1 MSAAEP
7 GSFRDR
13 DSRVVV
19 ADDAIYRALSP
30 EGAEDWAALAAS
42 PLVDQLMANGQL
54 IGTREADGSVLGELG
69 GSVTGEPGGSVTGA
83 SGSLLPTGVAKVL
96 EHDRIPFVSYPYEWT
111 FSMLRDAACLQLDLG
126 IAAVDHGL
134 ALKDA
139 TPYNVQFTGSSPV
152 FIDIG
157 SFENIR
163 EGEPWV
169 GYRQFC
175 MLYLYPLLF
184 QAHKDL
190 PFHPWLRGSIDGI
203 APIDAIKVF
212 SLSDRLRRGVFLH
225 TSLHAR
231 LDRRANKSG
240 PGSEEGNRT
249 KREVKPSQIQAQLQS
264 MKRLVEKLRWKA
276 GETSWS
282 GYRQSNTYSDDDD
295 RRKQAFVAEVAASQN
310 PGITWDM
317 GCNDGAYSRIAAEN
331 SDLVV
336 AFDFDHATVE
346 ALYRSLKQEG
356 NTRILPLVSN
366 LADPSPA
373 LGWRGL
379 ERKTL
384 SDRGAPDLMLAL
396 ALIHHV
402 SISANIPVADF
413 LQWARDLETTL
424 LIEFPKR
431 TDPMV
436 RALLANKHEGANPD
450 YDEGN
455 FERELEAR
463 FTVERR
469 EELPSGDRVLFLAR
483 PR

>member
-1 MSAAEP
+1 MTAAEP

-19 ADDAIYRALSP
+19 TDEAIYRALSP
-30 EGAEDWAALAAS
+30 EGTEDWEAFSAS
-42 PLVDQLMANGQL
+42 PLLGQLTASGQL
-54 IGTREADGSVLGELG
+54 IGTRVVGTEVLGDL
-69 GSVTGEPGGSVTGA
+69 TD
-83 SGSLLPTGVAKVL
+83 LLPTGVEKVL

-111 FSMLRDAACLQLDLG
+111 FSMLQDAAKLQLELG
-126 IAAVDHGL
+126 IAAIDAGL
-134 ALKDA
+134 TLKDA
-139 TPYNVQFTGSSPV
+139 TPYNVQYLGSRPT

-157 SFENIR
+157 SFEKIT
-163 EGEPWV
+163 EGEPWIA
-169 GYRQFC
+169 YRQFC

-184 QAHKDL
+184 QAHKDI
-190 PFHPWLRGSIDGI
+190 PFQPWMRGSIDGI
-203 APIDAIKVF
+203 QPIDAIKVF
-212 SLSDRLRRGVFLH
+212 SLRDRLRRGVFLH

-240 PGSEEGNRT
+240 PGSAEANKQTRQ
-249 KREVKPSQIQAQLQS
+249 VKPKQIQAQLQS
-264 MKRLVEKLRWKA
+264 MHRLISKLKWKA

-295 RRKQAFVAEVAASQN
+295 RRKQSFVAEVAAEER
-310 PGITWDM
+310 PALTWDM

-331 SDLVV
+331 SERVV

-346 ALYRSLKQEG
+346 ALYRSLKEEG

-384 SDRGAPDLMLAL
+384 VDRGAPDLMLAL

-402 SISANIPVADF
+402 SISANIPIADF
-413 LQWARDLETTL
+413 LQWARDMGTTL

-436 RALLANKHEGANPD
+436 RALLANKHDGANPD
-450 YDEGN
+450 YEEGN
-455 FERELEAR
+455 FERELEKR

-469 EELPSGDRVLFLAR
+469 EELPSGDRILFLAK

>member
-1 MSAAEP
+1 MTAAEP

-13 DSRVVV
+13 DSRVVI
-19 ADDAIYRALSP
+19 ADGSIYRALSP
-30 EGAEDWAALAAS
+30 EGAEDWEALSGS
-42 PLVDQLMANGQL
+42 PLLDQLTASGQL
-54 IGTREADGSVLGELG
+54 IGTREVDPAVLGE
-69 GSVTGEPGGSVTGA
+69 SPE
-83 SGSLLPTGVAKVL
+83 LLPTGVTRVL
-96 EHDRIPFVSYPYEWT
+96 EHDRVPFISYPYEWT
-111 FSMLRDAACLQLDLG
+111 FSMLQDAAILQLELG
-126 IAAVDHGL
+126 SAAIDAGL
-134 ALKDA
+134 TLKDA
-139 TPYNVQFTGSSPV
+139 TPYNVQFIGSKPT
-152 FIDIG
+152 FIDVG
-157 SFENIR
+157 SFEKIT
-163 EGEPWV
+163 EGEPWIA
-169 GYRQFC
+169 YRQFC

-190 PFHPWLRGSIDGI
+190 PFQPWLRGSIDGI
-203 APIDAIKVF
+203 QPIDAIKVF
-212 SLSDRLRRGVFLH
+212 SLLDRFRRGVFLH
-225 TSLHAR
+225 TSVHAR

-240 PGSEEGNRT
+240 PGSAEENKTR
-249 KREVKPSQIQAQLQS
+249 RQVKPKQLQAQLQS
-264 MKRLVEKLRWKA
+264 MQRLVSKLKWKT

-295 RRKQAFVAEVAASQN
+295 RRKQAFVAEVAAAES
-310 PGITWDM
+310 PALTWDM

-331 SDLVV
+331 SDRVV

-346 ALYRSLKQEG
+346 ALYRSLREEG
-356 NTRILPLVSN
+356 NTKILPLVSN

-384 SDRGAPDLMLAL
+384 ADRGAPDLMLAL

-424 LIEFPKR
+424 VIEFPKR

-436 RALLANKHEGANPD
+436 RALLANKHDGANPD
-450 YDEGN
+450 YEETN
-455 FERELEAR
+455 FERELERR

-469 EELPSGDRVLFLAR
+469 EELPSGDRILFLAR

>member
-1 MSAAEP
+1 MANAEP

-19 ADDAIYRALSP
+19 TDDAVYRALSP
-30 EGAEDWAALAAS
+30 EGAEDWEALSSGA
-42 PLVDQLMANGQL
+42 LLDTL
-54 IGTREADGSVLGELG
+54 IAQGDVIPTREVDAGTLERIGAA
-69 GSVTGEPGGSVTGA
+69 TGTD
-83 SGSLLPTGVAKVL
+83 LLPTGVAQVL
-96 EHDRIPFVSYPYEWT
+96 EHDRVPFISYPYEWT
-111 FSMLRDAACLQLDLG
+111 FSMLQDAALLQLDLG
-126 IAAVDHGL
+126 IAAIDAGL
-134 ALKDA
+134 NLKDA
-139 TPYNVQFTGSSPV
+139 TPYNVQFEGANPV

-157 SFENIR
+157 SFEKLP

-203 APIDAIKVF
+203 QPIDAIKVF
-212 SLSDRLRRGVFLH
+212 SLRDRLRKGVFLH

-231 LDRRANKSG
+231 LDDRANKSG
-240 PGSEEGNRT
+240 PGSAEENKTTRT
-249 KREVKPSQIQAQLQS
+249 VSPKQLKAQLES
-264 MKRLVEKLRWKA
+264 MRRLIAKLRWKT

-282 GYRQSNTYSDDDD
+282 GYRQSNTYSDADDQ
-295 RRKQAFVAEVAASQN
+295 RKQAFVAEVAAAQK
-310 PGITWDM
+310 PRLTWDM
-317 GCNDGAYSRIAAEN
+317 GCNDGAYSRIASES
-331 SDLVV
+331 SDRVV

-346 ALYRSLKQEG
+346 SLYRSLKQEG
-356 NTRILPLVSN
+356 NSKILPLVSN
-366 LADPSPA
+366 IADPSPA

-379 ERKTL
+379 ERQTL
-384 SDRGAPDLMLAL
+384 ADRGAPDLMLAL

-402 SISANIPVADF
+402 SISANIPIADF
-413 LQWARDLETTL
+413 LQWARDLETSL

-436 RALLANKHEGANPD
+436 EALLANKHEGANPD
-450 YDEGN
+450 YDLDV
-455 FERELEAR
+455 FERELERR

-483 PR
+483 PRS

>member
-1 MSAAEP
+1 VTAAEP

-30 EGAEDWAALAAS
+30 EGTEDWDALSAS
-42 PLVDQLMANGQL
+42 PLLEKMIAAGQVV
-54 IGTREADGSVLGELG
+54 GTREVDPAAAGVGQE
-69 GSVTGEPGGSVTGA
+69 
-83 SGSLLPTGVAKVL
+83 LLPTGVSKVL

-111 FSMLRDAACLQLDLG
+111 FSMLQDAAKLQLQLG
-126 IAAVDHGL
+126 AEAIENGFD
-134 ALKDA
+134 LKDA
-139 TPYNVQFTGSSPV
+139 TPYNVQFIGSQPT

-157 SFENIR
+157 SFEKQT
-163 EGEPWV
+163 EGEPWIA
-169 GYRQFC
+169 YRQFC

-184 QAHKDL
+184 QAHKDI
-190 PFHPWLRGSIDGI
+190 PFQPWMRGSIDGI
-203 APIDAIKVF
+203 QPIDAIKVF
-212 SLSDRLRRGVFLH
+212 SLRDRLRRGVFLH

-240 PGSEEGNRT
+240 PGSAEENKNTRQ
-249 KREVKPSQIQAQLQS
+249 VKPGQIKAQLES
-264 MKRLVEKLRWKA
+264 MNRLVSKLKWKA

-295 RRKQAFVAEVAASQN
+295 KRKQSFVAEVAAEKK
-310 PGITWDM
+310 PALTWDM

-331 SDLVV
+331 SDRVV

-346 ALYRSLKQEG
+346 ALYRSLREEG
-356 NTRILPLVSN
+356 NTKILPLVSN

-384 SDRGAPDLMLAL
+384 VDRGAPDLMLAL

-402 SISANIPVADF
+402 SISANIPIADF
-413 LQWARDLETTL
+413 LQWARDMGTTL

-436 RALLANKHEGANPD
+436 RALLANKHDGANPD
-450 YDEGN
+450 YEEGN
-455 FERELEAR
+455 FERELEKR

-469 EELPSGDRVLFLAR
+469 EELPSGDRVLYLAS

>member
-1 MSAAEP
+1 MTTAEP

-19 ADDAIYRALSP
+19 TDDAIYRVLSP
-30 EGAEDWAALAAS
+30 EGTEDWEAFSAS
-42 PLVDQLMANGQL
+42 SLLDGLTGSGRIV
-54 IGTREADGSVLGELG
+54 GTREVDPSVLGEI
-69 GSVTGEPGGSVTGA
+69 SD
-83 SGSLLPTGVAKVL
+83 LLPTGVGKVL

-111 FSMLRDAACLQLDLG
+111 FSMLQDAARLQLELG
-126 IAAVDHGL
+126 IAAIDAGL
-134 ALKDA
+134 TLKDA
-139 TPYNVQFTGSSPV
+139 TPYNVQYIGSQPT

-157 SFENIR
+157 SFEKLP
-163 EGEPWV
+163 EGEPWIA
-169 GYRQFC
+169 YRQFC

-184 QAHKDL
+184 QAHRDI
-190 PFHPWLRGSIDGI
+190 PFQPWMRGSIDGI
-203 APIDAIKVF
+203 QPIDAIKVF
-212 SLSDRLRRGVFLH
+212 SLRDRLRRGVFLH

-231 LDRRANKSG
+231 LDRRANRSG
-240 PGSEEGNRT
+240 PGSAEANKQTRQ
-249 KREVKPSQIQAQLQS
+249 VKPKQIQAQLQS
-264 MKRLVEKLRWKA
+264 MHRLVSKLKWKA

-295 RRKQAFVAEVAASQN
+295 RRKQSFVAEVASTEKPAL
-310 PGITWDM
+310 TWDM

-331 SDLVV
+331 SDRVV

-356 NTRILPLVSN
+356 NTKILPLVSN

-384 SDRGAPDLMLAL
+384 VDRGAPDLMLAL

-402 SISANIPVADF
+402 SISANIPIADF
-413 LQWARDLETTL
+413 LQWARDLGTTL

-450 YDEGN
+450 YEEGN
-455 FERELEAR
+455 FERELEKR

-469 EELPSGDRVLFLAR
+469 EELPSGDRILFLAR

>member
-1 MSAAEP
+1 VTAAEP

-19 ADDAIYRALSP
+19 SGDAIYRALSP
-30 EGAEDWAALAAS
+30 EGTEDWEALSGS
-42 PLVDQLMANGQL
+42 PLLEQLTASGKV
-54 IGTREADGSVLGELG
+54 IGTREVDASVLGD
-69 GSVTGEPGGSVTGA
+69 SQD
-83 SGSLLPTGVAKVL
+83 LLPTGVTKVL
-96 EHDRIPFVSYPYEWT
+96 EHDRVPFVSYPYEWT
-111 FSMLRDAACLQLDLG
+111 FSMLQDAAKLQLELG
-126 IAAVDHGL
+126 AEAIEAGL
-134 ALKDA
+134 TLKDA
-139 TPYNVQFTGSSPV
+139 TPYNVQFLGSQPT

-157 SFENIR
+157 SFEKQT
-163 EGEPWV
+163 EGEPWIA
-169 GYRQFC
+169 YRQFC

-184 QAHKDL
+184 QAHKDI
-190 PFHPWLRGSIDGI
+190 PFHPWMRGSIDGI
-203 APIDAIKVF
+203 QPIDAIKVF
-212 SLSDRLRRGVFLH
+212 SLRDRLRRGVFVH

-240 PGSEEGNRT
+240 PGSAEENKQTRQ
-249 KREVKPSQIQAQLQS
+249 VKPSQVKAQLES
-264 MKRLVEKLRWKA
+264 MGRLVSKLKWKA

-282 GYRQSNTYSDDDD
+282 GYRESNTYSDDDD
-295 RRKQAFVAEVAASQN
+295 RRKQTFVAEVAAEKK
-310 PGITWDM
+310 PALTWDM

-331 SDLVV
+331 SERVV

-356 NTRILPLVSN
+356 NTKILPLVSN

-384 SDRGAPDLMLAL
+384 VDRGAPDLMLAL

-402 SISANIPVADF
+402 SISANIPIADF
-413 LQWARDLETTL
+413 LQWAKDMGTTL

-450 YDEGN
+450 YEEGN
-455 FERELEAR
+455 FERELEKR
-463 FTVERR
+463 FEIERR
-469 EELPSGDRVLFLAR
+469 EELPSGDRILFLAR

>member
-1 MSAAEP
+1 VTAAEP

-13 DSRVVV
+13 DSRVVISG
-19 ADDAIYRALSP
+19 DAIYRALSP
-30 EGAEDWAALAAS
+30 EGAEDWEALSGS
-42 PLVDQLMANGQL
+42 PLLQQLTAAGKV
-54 IGTREADGSVLGELG
+54 IGTREVDPSVAGV
-69 GSVTGEPGGSVTGA
+69 SQD
-83 SGSLLPTGVAKVL
+83 LLPTGVSKVL
-96 EHDRIPFVSYPYEWT
+96 EHDRVPFVSYPYEWT
-111 FSMLRDAACLQLDLG
+111 FSMLQDAAKLQLELG
-126 IAAVDHGL
+126 AAAIDAGL
-134 ALKDA
+134 TLKDA
-139 TPYNVQFTGSSPV
+139 TPYNVQFLGSQPT

-157 SFENIR
+157 SFEKQA
-163 EGEPWV
+163 EGEPWIA
-169 GYRQFC
+169 YRQFC

-184 QAHKDL
+184 QAHKDI
-190 PFHPWLRGSIDGI
+190 PFHPWMRGSIDGI
-203 APIDAIKVF
+203 QPIDAIKVF
-212 SLSDRLRRGVFLH
+212 SLRDRLRKGVFVH

-240 PGSEEGNRT
+240 PGSAEENKNTRQ
-249 KREVKPSQIQAQLQS
+249 VKPSQIKAQLES
-264 MKRLVEKLRWKA
+264 MNRLVSKLKWKA

-295 RRKQAFVAEVAASQN
+295 KRKQAFVAEVAAEKK
-310 PGITWDM
+310 PALTWDM
-317 GCNDGAYSRIAAEN
+317 GCNDGAYSRIAAEH
-331 SDLVV
+331 SDRVV

-346 ALYRSLKQEG
+346 ALYRSLKEEG
-356 NTRILPLVSN
+356 NTKILPLVSN

-384 SDRGAPDLMLAL
+384 VDRGAPDLMLAL

-402 SISANIPVADF
+402 SISANIPIADF
-413 LQWARDLETTL
+413 LQWARDMGTTL

-450 YDEGN
+450 YEEGN
-455 FERELEAR
+455 FEAELEKR

-469 EELPSGDRVLFLAR
+469 EELPSGDRVLYLAS

>member
-1 MSAAEP
+1 MTAAEP

-19 ADDAIYRALSP
+19 SDGAIYRALSP
-30 EGAEDWAALAAS
+30 EGTEDWEALSGS
-42 PLVDQLMANGQL
+42 PLLEQLTGAGKV
-54 IGTREADGSVLGELG
+54 IGTREVDRSVLGK
-69 GSVTGEPGGSVTGA
+69 SQD
-83 SGSLLPTGVAKVL
+83 LLPTGVTKVL
-96 EHDRIPFVSYPYEWT
+96 EHDRVPFVSYPYEWT
-111 FSMLRDAACLQLDLG
+111 FSMLQDAAKLQLELG
-126 IAAVDHGL
+126 AAAIDAGL
-134 ALKDA
+134 TLKDA
-139 TPYNVQFTGSSPV
+139 TPYNVQFLGSQPT

-157 SFENIR
+157 SFEKQS
-163 EGEPWV
+163 EGEPWIA
-169 GYRQFC
+169 YRQFC

-184 QAHKDL
+184 QAHKDI
-190 PFHPWLRGSIDGI
+190 PFHPWMRGSIDGI
-203 APIDAIKVF
+203 QPIDAIKVF
-212 SLSDRLRRGVFLH
+212 SLRDRLRRGVFLH

-240 PGSEEGNRT
+240 PGSAEENRQT
-249 KREVKPSQIQAQLQS
+249 RQVKPNQIKAQLES
-264 MKRLVEKLRWKA
+264 MNRLVSKLKWKA

-282 GYRQSNTYSDDDD
+282 GYRQSNTYSDEDDK
-295 RRKQAFVAEVAASQN
+295 RKQAFVAEVAARQK
-310 PGITWDM
+310 PALTWDM
-317 GCNDGAYSRIAAEN
+317 GCNDGAYSRIVAE
-331 SDLVV
+331 SSERVV

-346 ALYRSLKQEG
+346 ALYRSLREEG
-356 NTRILPLVSN
+356 NAKILPLVSN

-384 SDRGAPDLMLAL
+384 VDRGAPDLMLAL

-413 LQWARDLETTL
+413 LQWARDMGTAL

-450 YDEGN
+450 YEEGN
-455 FERELEAR
+455 FERELAKR
-463 FTVERR
+463 FTIERR
-469 EELPSGDRVLFLAR
+469 EELPSGGRILYLAS